1 MFPTAKTVDKVYI
14 YIYMY
19 LAVAMQILHEQA
31 SVLAYMYLGLVM
43 LAYAHMLAVG
53 EESCGVL
60 QCDQCPC
67 LFFHTVI
74 PPVQAV
80 KASEQYAKLLG
91 HQNTRQKIMHVKKLK
106 DDNASLKQVGIR
118 TITIMYM

>member
-1 MFPTAKTVDKVYI
+1 MFLTAKTVYM
-14 YIYMY
+14 YMYMY

-53 EESCGVL
+53 DESCGVL

-67 LFFHTVI
+67 LFFHLSR
-74 PPVQAV
+74 P
-80 KASEQYAKLLG
+80 
-91 HQNTRQKIMHVKKLK
+91 
-106 DDNASLKQVGIR
+106 
-118 TITIMYM
+118 